1 MVEIE
6 DLALWAAILVSCMY
20 VPRGRASWFIAVGGE
35 RRENC
40 LPVTRSLRSRRS
52 YGKIGDCDKSNS
64 ISQKKQRYIYSLH
77 FLQLTS
83 ACPSI
88 SCVSCFTC
96 ACVRSHGIVTD
107 RIGVTAVRV
116 GGALVDICMRK
127 WNRTRLKSHGD
138 YIYLIVYIWSPVYVF
153 FFYLRNKV
161 GLTVSNVS
169 FTLHRNCTFF
179 HTNQIFLRATFF
191 IFTRIG
197 IGLHTKLVNPLTET
211 ASF

>member
-1 MVEIE
+1 M
-6 DLALWAAILVSCMY
+6 
-20 VPRGRASWFIAVGGE
+20 
-35 RRENC
+35 
-40 LPVTRSLRSRRS
+40 
-52 YGKIGDCDKSNS
+52 
-64 ISQKKQRYIYSLH
+64 H

-88 SCVSCFTC
+88 SCVSCFTY
-96 ACVRSHGIVTD
+96 AYVRSHGIVTD

-138 YIYLIVYIWSPVYVF
+138 YIYQIVYIWSPVYVF

-179 HTNQIFLRATFF
+179 SHEPDIFKSHIFYFHTNRHWPPHETSESAHRNRIFL
-191 IFTRIG
+191 
-197 IGLHTKLVNPLTET
+197 KLLRVV
-211 ASF
+211 